1 MTWELQPAEAPL
13 SKEGNAQNSQRG
25 CGLAPTL
32 LECFSDTTGIF
43 PTLPILQG
51 VESHVPESLDLM
63 SAGWPSLGGCQEAG
77 LGRGQVLS
85 RLSGLSVPAAVI
97 AE

>member
-1 MTWELQPAEAPL
+1 M
-13 SKEGNAQNSQRG
+13 
-25 CGLAPTL
+25 
-32 LECFSDTTGIF
+32 
-43 PTLPILQG
+43 
-51 VESHVPESLDLM
+51 PESLDLV